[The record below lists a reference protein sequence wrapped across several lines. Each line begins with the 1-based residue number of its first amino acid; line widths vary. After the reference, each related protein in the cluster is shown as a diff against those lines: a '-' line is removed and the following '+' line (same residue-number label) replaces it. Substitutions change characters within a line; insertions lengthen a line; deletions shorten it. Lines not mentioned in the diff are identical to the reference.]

1 MQVSQDFVILWL
13 FCDPGETNKQTKKKN
28 DDTVQPHSSLK
39 TNVSD

>member
-13 FCDPGETNKQTKKKN
+13 FCDPGETNKQTNKN

-39 TNVSD
+39 SNVSD